1 MGNKELIDMLIM
13 SGKLD
18 KKDFLVNKSVN
29 NIYNWDS
36 KEIYNYFMKFR
47 IMNMPIGL
55 ILRII
60 DALFIVRDYS
70 DDFIE
75 KIVEICIVLERAII
89 NKNYEWEV
97 FIDEILFKLAVY
109 DIDVIITGGGITR
122 YKSHIYSESEILRNL
137 RKFTCGNV
145 DTLLTRLDVKD
156 GRYTKRVY
164 LKGVR
169 RVVDLIN
176 KDTQE
181 IYEDIG
187 GFSIN
192 KDLELRI
199 YKGKVVN
206 FNNDG
211 IVLVQF

>member
-1 MGNKELIDMLIM
+1 MGNKELIDMLIV

-137 RKFTCGNV
+137 HAV
-145 DTLLTRLDVKD
+145 M
-156 GRYTKRVY
+156 
-164 LKGVR
+164 
-169 RVVDLIN
+169 
-176 KDTQE
+176 
-181 IYEDIG
+181 
-187 GFSIN
+187 
-192 KDLELRI
+192 
-199 YKGKVVN
+199 
-206 FNNDG
+206 
-211 IVLVQF
+211 